1 MLIKGIFSDNAPKA
15 VGPYSP
21 GIQIGD
27 MVYLSGQI
35 PSVPDTNEIV
45 SNDIKEQTQQVINN
59 MMAVLA
65 EMDLEL
71 RHVVKTTVFMKDLSM
86 FADMNEVYALFF
98 EEPYPARSCIE
109 VAKLPK
115 DALVEIEAVAINT
128 LRYESGNS
136 ASACGGCSGCV
147 MKK

>member
-1 MLIKGIFSDNAPKA
+1 MLIKGIFSDNAPEA

-27 MVYLSGQI
+27 LVYLSGQI
-35 PSVPDTNEIV
+35 PLVPDTNEIV
-45 SNDIKEQTQQVINN
+45 SSDIKEQTQQVINN
-59 MMAVLA
+59 IMAILS

-71 RHVVKTTVFMKDLSM
+71 RHVVKTTVFIKDLSM

-98 EEPYPARSCIE
+98 EDPYPARSCVE
-109 VAKLPK
+109 VSNLPK
-115 DALVEIEAVAINT
+115 GALVEIEAVAINT
-128 LRYESGNS
+128 LRYENGNI
-136 ASACGGCSGCV
+136 ASACSGCSGCA